1 MIRKIISII
10 FISILIAACSNSS
23 KNAEIK
29 ELVFAVIPSD
39 DMVQTIKYTENF
51 SKYLEKELNIP
62 VRFFTATDYTAVIE
76 AMRTNKCHVCILGPF
91 SYILASQKAGAEA
104 LVTMGLKSGGLYSY
118 RSYLFTNQHTG
129 LKTPD
134 DLIKNASRLQISFS
148 DPASTSGHLIPR
160 GYLAKLGL
168 DPEKSFAS
176 MNFTSSHAATMLS
189 VYTGKSDVGA
199 ASSESYNRLIANGKV
214 DSSKF
219 VMLWKSA
226 PILTDPFCVKTTLP
240 KDLKEKIRKAFIE
253 MPVNDK
259 EAFDQYIQYT
269 YKGDKMKDS
278 LILRAVYDSSFNSL
292 REIAR
297 SVKSLNIK

>member
-1 MIRKIISII
+1 MIRKIIAITVAI
-10 FISILIAACSNSS
+10 GLFAACNNGSN
-23 KNAEIK
+23 KTQVK

-39 DMVQTIKYTENF
+39 DMVQTIKYTKNF
-51 SKYLEKELNIP
+51 SKYLEKELAIP

-104 LVTMGLKSGGLYSY
+104 LVTIGLKSGGLYAY
-118 RSYLFTNQHTG
+118 RSYLITNRETG
-129 LKTPD
+129 IKTPG
-134 DLIKNASRLQISFS
+134 DLVKNASHLQLSFS
-148 DPASTSGHLIPR
+148 EPASTSGHLIPR
-160 GYLAKLGL
+160 GYLTKLGL
-168 DPEKSFAS
+168 DPEKSFAG

-199 ASSESYNRLIANGKV
+199 ASSESYNRLMANGKV

-219 VMLWKSA
+219 VILWKSA
-226 PILTDPFCVKTTLP
+226 PILTDPFCVKTSLP
-240 KDLKEKIRKAFIE
+240 KDLKEKIRTAFLE
-253 MPVNDK
+253 MPVKDK
-259 EAFDQYIQYT
+259 AAFDQYIQYT
-269 YKGDKMKDS
+269 YKGDSMKDS